1 MTLALAAM
9 TWVIVTTWP
18 DGSTSRDPAT
28 TLVACEDAARAWLAG
43 RALPLDVPGPA
54 VSARCEP
61 GNLFKPGYDCIQGY
75 NCRGDRG

>member
-1 MTLALAAM
+1 MTLVLAAV
-9 TWVIVTTWP
+9 TYVLITTWP

-54 VSARCEP
+54 VSAHCER
-61 GNLFKPGYDCIQGY
+61 GNLFPKGWDCIENY
-75 NCRGDRG
+75 NCRGGRG